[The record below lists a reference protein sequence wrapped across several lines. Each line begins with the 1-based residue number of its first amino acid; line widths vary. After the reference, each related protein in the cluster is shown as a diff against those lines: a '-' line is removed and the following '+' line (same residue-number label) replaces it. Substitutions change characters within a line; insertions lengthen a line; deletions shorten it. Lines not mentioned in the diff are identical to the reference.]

1 MPFYMRQSHYR
12 NGTAT
17 EIRVRLL
24 LTKNI

>member
-1 MPFYMRQSHYR
+1 MSFYMRQSHYR